1 MGMARE
7 YASFSGRRRPRE
19 VSRRRKL
26 AKLGLPPDPVW
37 PRLAC
42 LPGPR
47 DVLRLAI
54 LRAANGRNKL
64 TLAERS
70 KRRRQNAMANAAED
84 KPLVRFDVEGSTGVI
99 TIDNPPVNALGPG
112 VRDGIIEAL
121 EKAESDPAVK
131 AVVMIG
137 AGRSFIA
144 GADIR
149 QFGKPRA
156 QPKRPVPDVL
166 DASSKP
172 VVAAIHGYALGGGLE
187 HALACHY
194 RIAVPSAKVG
204 LPEVLIGILPGGGG
218 TQRLPRLVG
227 PKRALEMILSG
238 RHVPAEEA
246 KALGIID
253 EIIPGKDLRAEA
265 IAWAERVA
273 DRRPLPRLRD
283 RTDRLQEA
291 KADPGMFDAMRKAI
305 ARKAGKQKAPYH
317 CIQCVE
323 AAVNQAF
330 DEGIATER
338 RLFAELENSE
348 EAKALRYAFFAEREV
363 ANIPTLTKDLK
374 ITELKPAAVVGAG
387 TMGGGIAMSFAD
399 HGFPVKLLD
408 VSPEALAKGVERIRA
423 NYATSVKRGSLAEAD
438 MERRLALLEPVDTFE
453 AIADCDVVIEAV
465 FEEMPVKKQVFAQL
479 DAVMKP
485 GALLFS
491 NTSALDIDEIA
502 NVTKRPEAVAG
513 THFFVP
519 ANVMKTFEVV
529 DGAKTSPATLA
540 AAMKLGRDI
549 GKISAYAGN
558 CDGFVANRT
567 RIPFNLE
574 QGLMVEEGA
583 LPEQVDKVMVDFGYP
598 VGPFAVNDMSGL
610 DISYDTRKRRAA
622 EHPNYRGLPITDRLV
637 EMGRLGQKTG
647 AGWYRYEKG
656 DRTPI
661 VDPEVHAVIKEVAK
675 EKGFEQRAFTDEE
688 VLRRLL
694 FSSVNE
700 ACKILE
706 EGKAIRASDIDVM
719 WLNGFGFPRYRGGL
733 MYWADTI
740 GAREI
745 YNQIA
750 AWHQRYGARWR
761 PSELLREI
769 AESGGLL
776 RQVQGRVRREP

>member
-1 MGMARE
+1 M
-7 YASFSGRRRPRE
+7 S
-19 VSRRRKL
+19 
-26 AKLGLPPDPVW
+26 
-37 PRLAC
+37 
-42 LPGPR
+42 
-47 DVLRLAI
+47 
-54 LRAANGRNKL
+54 
-64 TLAERS
+64 
-70 KRRRQNAMANAAED
+70 D
-84 KPLVRFDVEGSTGVI
+84 KPLVRYEVEGDIGVV

-112 VRDGIIEAL
+112 VRDGIVEAL
-121 EKAESDPAVK
+121 EKGEADPKVK
-131 AVVMIG
+131 AMVMIG

-149 QFGKPRA
+149 QFGKPR
-156 QPKRPVPDVL
+156 PTSKRPTYEVL
-166 DASSKP
+166 DGASKP

-194 RIAVPSAKVG
+194 RIAVPGAKVG

-218 TQRLPRLVG
+218 TQRLPRLIG
-227 PKRALEMILSG
+227 PKAAMEMIVSG
-238 RHVPAEEA
+238 RHVPAPEA
-246 KALGIID
+246 KALGIVD
-253 EIIPGKDLRAEA
+253 EIVPGNDLRSEA
-265 IAWAERVA
+265 IAYARKVA
-273 DRRPLPRLRD
+273 TKRPLPRVRD
-283 RTDRLQEA
+283 KADKLAEA
-291 KADPGMFDAMRKAI
+291 KADPGMFEAMRKSI
-305 ARKAGKQKAPYH
+305 ARKARNQKAPFH
-317 CIQCVE
+317 SIDCVE
-323 AAVNQAF
+323 AAATKPF
-330 DEGIATER
+330 DEGIAIER

-363 ANIPTLTKDLK
+363 AKIPGQSKDMVLPEIK
-374 ITELKPAAVVGAG
+374 TAAVVGAG

-408 VSPEALAKGVERIRA
+408 SSREVVERGLARIRN
-423 NYATSVKRGSLAEAD
+423 NYAVSVKRGSLTQQEMD
-438 MERRLALLEPVDTFE
+438 ERMALIEPVDTYE
-453 AIADCDVVIEAV
+453 AIGDCDAVIEAV
-465 FEEMPVKKQVFAQL
+465 FERMPVKKEVFARL
-479 DAVMKP
+479 DEVMKP
-485 GALLFS
+485 GALLLT

-502 NVTKRPEAVAG
+502 NVTKRPEVVAG

-529 DGAKTSPATLA
+529 NAAKTSPVTLA

-549 GKISAYAGN
+549 GKVSAYAGN

-574 QGLMVEEGA
+574 QGLMIEEGA
-583 LPEQVDKVMVDFGYP
+583 LPEQVDKVMVEFGYP

-622 EHPNYRGLPITDRLV
+622 ADPSYRGLPITDRLV

-647 AGWYRYEKG
+647 KGWYRYEKG

-661 VDPEVHAVIKEVAK
+661 VDPETHAVIKEVAK
-675 EKGFEQRAFTDEE
+675 ERGFEQRTFTDQE

-706 EGKAIRASDIDVM
+706 EGKALRASDIDVM

-740 GAREI
+740 GAREV
-745 YNQIA
+745 YNQVA
-750 AWHQRYGARWR
+750 AWHQRYGARWK
-761 PSELLREI
+761 PSALLQHL
-769 AESGGLL
+769 AETGGLL
-776 RQVQGRVRREP
+776 REVKSKAMK